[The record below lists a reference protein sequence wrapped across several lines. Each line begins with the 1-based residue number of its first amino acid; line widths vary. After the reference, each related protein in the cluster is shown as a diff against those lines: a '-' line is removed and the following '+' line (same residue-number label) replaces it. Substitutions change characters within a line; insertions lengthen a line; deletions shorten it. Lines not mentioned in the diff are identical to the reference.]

1 MYKYLKKIRV
11 INLGIGR
18 VFLMRTQTNL
28 EIIKE
33 KISTHDYILK
43 CMTKSTRKE
52 VKRRLTNRRKIL

>member
-1 MYKYLKKIRV
+1 MGDEPWYRKS
-11 INLGIGR
+11 
-18 VFLMRTQTNL
+18 FSHEDTNL